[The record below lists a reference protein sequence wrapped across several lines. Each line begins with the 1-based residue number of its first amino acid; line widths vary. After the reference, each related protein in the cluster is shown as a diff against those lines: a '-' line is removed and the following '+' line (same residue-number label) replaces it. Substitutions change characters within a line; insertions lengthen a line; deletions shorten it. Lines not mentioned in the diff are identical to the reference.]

1 MSATGSTQQILFP
14 SSYLCECADRFIACK
29 ADQYLQYHKY
39 KVGIKPDMDTV
50 LKIDRMRRIVCE
62 GNVGC
67 VRTRFRNSKKN
78 LIRSCHEKD
87 VL

>member
-1 MSATGSTQQILFP
+1 MAVTGSTQQILFP

-50 LKIDRMRRIVCE
+50 LKIDRMR
-62 GNVGC
+62 
-67 VRTRFRNSKKN
+67 
-78 LIRSCHEKD
+78 
-87 VL
+87 

>member
-39 KVGIKPDMDTV
+39 KVGIKPDMDMV

-62 GNVGC
+62 GGMRVVPG
-67 VRTRFRNSKKN
+67 RDSE
-78 LIRSCHEKD
+78 I
-87 VL
+87 